1 MVTFVAFVIV
11 LQRFIVDSFRGNVLA
26 CFVVVFEGGD
36 WGDFLVAGWRVIG
49 AEELE
54 LELGED
60 VDEEGRTASVRTA
73 VVVVAVVACIRDAL
87 HAKYTSAWAAA
98 SHRFNADLVADQ
110 TLVFLAFVRLF
121 YEAFRSQYLCLH
133 HWLEL
138 YLNYL
143 IINGRK
149 KQLKE
154 AKIMVFG
161 VPHCGLSCSS
171 K

>member
-1 MVTFVAFVIV
+1 M
-11 LQRFIVDSFRGNVLA
+11 
-26 CFVVVFEGGD
+26 
-36 WGDFLVAGWRVIG
+36 
-49 AEELE
+49 
-54 LELGED
+54 ELGED
-60 VDEEGRTASVRTA
+60 VDKERRTASVRTA
-73 VVVVAVVACIRDAL
+73 VVVVAVVAVIAVVAFVACIRDAL

-110 TLVFLAFVRLF
+110 TLVFLPIVRLF
-121 YEAFRSQYLCLH
+121 YKAFWSQYLCLH

-143 IINGRK
+143 IINSRK

-161 VPHCGLSCSS
+161 VPLYGISWSS